1 MKRLIIFSILFF
13 SVSVFVMCPACA
25 SKPSSNNSTG
35 GVGTTVINSN
45 SIIAGEIRAIRQK
58 SSGYPW
64 EIDVLIQTAQDV
76 SNLPNPVKDKVGQVV
91 TVETD
96 ENMQPF
102 KVGQKINANIKYVG
116 DVPKPGII
124 LYMYNITA
132 SK

>member
-1 MKRLIIFSILFF
+1 
-13 SVSVFVMCPACA
+13 MCPACA